1 MTFLSNSYRFFSKPW
16 LHFVLLG
23 IILNDISGRIFPA
36 PAPVIGPLSTERV
49 STLQRQWMDVT
60 RTVPTPLQLRSMIKS
75 ELDRDMM
82 FHFALS
88 KELHL
93 HDPVVYQRLLRNM
106 SFLDLYRGKPKEE
119 VYKEAID
126 MRMHLGDEVI
136 KRRMIQ
142 VVEQI
147 LVARNPP
154 DTPGEKQINEAFENR
169 KKEFQR
175 PNKYSLQHLY
185 FPQRKS
191 SNLSS
196 AMNAIKTENMTPEEA
211 RNLSFPFLPGY
222 KFVRQSGEQLSRRFG
237 YEFTKNLEALDLSP
251 NKWFGPIASTYGQ
264 HFVWIDEIE
273 LAREAVLSEVRSEL
287 VRDLE
292 RNAYKGVLATEL
304 DKLRMKYEYRQ

>member
-1 MTFLSNSYRFFSKPW
+1 MTLLSTSYRFFSKPW
-16 LHFVLLG
+16 LHFLLLG
-23 IILNDISGRIFPA
+23 IILNDISGKIFPA
-36 PAPVIGPLSTERV
+36 PIPIIGPLSAERING
-49 STLQRQWMDVT
+49 LQRQWMDVT
-60 RTVPTPLQLRSMIKS
+60 RTVPTPVQLKSMMRS

-106 SFLDLYRGKPKEE
+106 SFLDLSRGKPKEQ

-147 LVARNPP
+147 LVARNLP
-154 DTPGEKQINEAFENR
+154 DRPSEKQINEAFESR

-175 PNKYSLQHLY
+175 PNKYTLQHLY
-185 FPQRKS
+185 FPQTKS
-191 SNLSS
+191 TKLSL
-196 AMNAIKTENMTPEEA
+196 AINAIRTKNLTPEEA
-211 RNLSFPFLPGY
+211 RKFSFPFLPGY

-237 YEFTKNLEALDLSP
+237 YEFTKNLEALDLSSK
-251 NKWFGPIASTYGQ
+251 KWFGPIGSTYGQ
-264 HFVWIDEIE
+264 HLIWIDEIE
-273 LAREAVLSEVRSEL
+273 SERAAVLSEVRGEL

-292 RNAYKGVLATEL
+292 RDAYKGVLVAEL
-304 DKLRMKYEYRQ
+304 DELRLQYEYRQ

>member
-1 MTFLSNSYRFFSKPW
+1 MKFLSNSFRFFSKPW

-23 IILNDISGRIFPA
+23 IILNDISGRIFP
-36 PAPVIGPLSTERV
+36 PSAPVIGPLSTERI

-60 RTVPTPLQLRSMIKS
+60 RTVPTPLQLKSMIKS

-88 KELHL
+88 RELHL

-106 SFLDLYRGKPKEE
+106 SFLDLSLGKSKEQVYR
-119 VYKEAID
+119 EAID

-154 DTPGEKQINEAFENR
+154 DAPSEKQIGETFQDR

-175 PNKYSLQHLY
+175 PNKYTLQHLY
-185 FPQRKS
+185 FPQSKS

-196 AMNAIKTENMTPEEA
+196 AMNVIKTENMTPEEA
-211 RNLSFPFLPGY
+211 RKLSFPFLPGY

-237 YEFTKNLEALDLSP
+237 YEFTKNLQALELSP
-251 NKWFGPIASTYGQ
+251 NKWFGPIGSTYGQ
-264 HFVWIDEIE
+264 HLVWIDEIE
-273 LAREAVLSEVRSEL
+273 LARDAVLSEVRSEL

-292 RNAYKGVLATEL
+292 RNAYKAALAAEL

>member
-1 MTFLSNSYRFFSKPW
+1 MTFLSNSYQFFSKPW

-23 IILNDISGRIFPA
+23 IILNDISGRIFP
-36 PAPVIGPLSTERV
+36 PSAPVIGPLSTERI

-60 RTVPTPLQLRSMIKS
+60 RTVPTPLQLKSMIKS

-106 SFLDLYRGKPKEE
+106 SFLDLSRGKPKEQ

-154 DTPGEKQINEAFENR
+154 DPPSEKQISETFDGR

-175 PNKYSLQHLY
+175 PNKYTLQHLY

-196 AMNAIKTENMTPEEA
+196 AMNVIKTENMTPEEA
-211 RNLSFPFLPGY
+211 RKLSFPFLPGY

-237 YEFTKNLEALDLSP
+237 YEFTKNLQALDLSP
-251 NKWFGPIASTYGQ
+251 NKWFGPIGSTYGQ
-264 HFVWIDEIE
+264 HLVWIDEIE
-273 LAREAVLSEVRSEL
+273 LARDAVLSEVRSEL

-292 RNAYKGVLATEL
+292 RNAYKDALAAEL
-304 DKLRMKYEYRQ
+304 DKLRMKYEYIQ

>member
-1 MTFLSNSYRFFSKPW
+1 MTFLSNSYKFCSKPW

-23 IILNDISGRIFPA
+23 IILNDISGRIFP
-36 PAPVIGPLSTERV
+36 PSAPVIGPLSTERI
-49 STLQRQWMDVT
+49 STLQRRWMDVT
-60 RTVPTPLQLRSMIKS
+60 RTVPTPLQLKSMIKS

-88 KELHL
+88 RELHL

-106 SFLDLYRGKPKEE
+106 LFLDLSRGKPKEQ

-154 DTPGEKQINEAFENR
+154 DPPSEKQISETFDGR

-175 PNKYSLQHLY
+175 PNKYTLQHLY

-196 AMNAIKTENMTPEEA
+196 AMNVIKRENMTPEEA
-211 RNLSFPFLPGY
+211 RKLSFPFLPGY

-237 YEFTKNLEALDLSP
+237 YEFTKNLQALDLSP
-251 NKWFGPIASTYGQ
+251 NKWFGPIGSTYGQ
-264 HFVWIDEIE
+264 HLVWIDEIE
-273 LAREAVLSEVRSEL
+273 LARDAVLSEVRSEL

-292 RNAYKGVLATEL
+292 RNAYKDALAAEL
-304 DKLRMKYEYRQ
+304 DKLRMKYEYIQ

>member
-1 MTFLSNSYRFFSKPW
+1 MTFLSNSYKFFSKPW
-16 LHFVLLG
+16 LHFFLLG
-23 IILNDISGRIFPA
+23 IILNDISGRIFP
-36 PAPVIGPLSTERV
+36 PSAPVIGPLSTERI

-60 RTVPTPLQLRSMIKS
+60 RTVPTPLQLKSMIKS

-106 SFLDLYRGKPKEE
+106 SFLDLSRGKPKEQ

-154 DTPGEKQINEAFENR
+154 DPPSEKQIGETFEGR

-175 PNKYSLQHLY
+175 PNKYTLQHLY
-185 FPQRKS
+185 FPQSKS

-196 AMNAIKTENMTPEEA
+196 AMNVIKTENLTPEEA
-211 RNLSFPFLPGY
+211 RKLSFPFLPGY

-237 YEFTKNLEALDLSP
+237 YEFTKNLQALDLSP
-251 NKWFGPIASTYGQ
+251 NKWFGPIGSTYGQ
-264 HFVWIDEIE
+264 HLVWIDEIE
-273 LAREAVLSEVRSEL
+273 LARDAVLSEVRSEL

-292 RNAYKGVLATEL
+292 RNAYKDALAAEL
-304 DKLRMKYEYRQ
+304 DKLRMKYEYIQ

>member
-1 MTFLSNSYRFFSKPW
+1 MTFLSNSYKFFSKPW

-23 IILNDISGRIFPA
+23 IILNDISGRIFP
-36 PAPVIGPLSTERV
+36 PSAPVIGPLSTERI

-60 RTVPTPLQLRSMIKS
+60 RTVPTPLQLKSMIKS

-106 SFLDLYRGKPKEE
+106 SFLDLSRGKPKEQ

-154 DTPGEKQINEAFENR
+154 DPPSEKQISETFDGR

-175 PNKYSLQHLY
+175 PNKYTLQHLY

-196 AMNAIKTENMTPEEA
+196 AMNIIKTENMTPEEA
-211 RNLSFPFLPGY
+211 RKLSFPFLPGY

-237 YEFTKNLEALDLSP
+237 YEFTKNLQALDLSP
-251 NKWFGPIASTYGQ
+251 NKWFGPIGSTYGQ
-264 HFVWIDEIE
+264 HLVWIDEIE
-273 LAREAVLSEVRSEL
+273 LARDAVLSEVRSEL

-292 RNAYKGVLATEL
+292 RNAYKEALAAEL
-304 DKLRMKYEYRQ
+304 DKLRMKYEYIQ

>member
-1 MTFLSNSYRFFSKPW
+1 MTFLSNSYKFFSKPW

-23 IILNDISGRIFPA
+23 IILNDISGRIFP
-36 PAPVIGPLSTERV
+36 PSAPVIGPLSTERI

-60 RTVPTPLQLRSMIKS
+60 RTVPTPLQLKSMIKS

-106 SFLDLYRGKPKEE
+106 SFLDLSRGKPKEQ

-154 DTPGEKQINEAFENR
+154 DPPSEKQISETFDSR
-169 KKEFQR
+169 KIEFQR
-175 PNKYSLQHLY
+175 PNKYTLQHLY
-185 FPQRKS
+185 FPQSKT

-196 AMNAIKTENMTPEEA
+196 AMNVIKTENMTPDEA
-211 RNLSFPFLPGY
+211 RKLSFPFLPGY

-237 YEFTKNLEALDLSP
+237 YEFTKNLQALDLSP
-251 NKWFGPIASTYGQ
+251 NKWFGPIGSTYGQ
-264 HFVWIDEIE
+264 HLVWIDEIE
-273 LAREAVLSEVRSEL
+273 LARDAVLSEVRSEL

-292 RNAYKGVLATEL
+292 RNAYKDALAAEL

>member
-1 MTFLSNSYRFFSKPW
+1 MTFLSNSYKFFSKPW

-23 IILNDISGRIFPA
+23 IILNDISGRIFP
-36 PAPVIGPLSTERV
+36 PSAPVIGPLSTERI

-60 RTVPTPLQLRSMIKS
+60 RTVPTPLQLKSMIKS

-106 SFLDLYRGKPKEE
+106 SFLDLSRGKPKEQ

-154 DTPGEKQINEAFENR
+154 DPPSEKQISETFDGR

-175 PNKYSLQHLY
+175 PNKYTLQHLY

-196 AMNAIKTENMTPEEA
+196 AMNVIKTENMTPEEA
-211 RNLSFPFLPGY
+211 RKLSFPFLPGY

-237 YEFTKNLEALDLSP
+237 YEFTKNLQALDLSP
-251 NKWFGPIASTYGQ
+251 NKWFGPIGSTYGQ
-264 HFVWIDEIE
+264 HLVWIDEIE
-273 LAREAVLSEVRSEL
+273 LARDAVLSEVRSEL

-292 RNAYKGVLATEL
+292 RNAYKDALAAEL
-304 DKLRMKYEYRQ
+304 DKLRMKYEYIQ

>member
-1 MTFLSNSYRFFSKPW
+1 MIFLSNSFRFFSKPW

-23 IILNDISGRIFPA
+23 IILNDISGRIFP
-36 PAPVIGPLSTERV
+36 PSAPVIGPLSTERI

-60 RTVPTPLQLRSMIKS
+60 RTVPTPLQLKSMIKS

-88 KELHL
+88 RELHL

-106 SFLDLYRGKPKEE
+106 SFLDLSLGKSKEQVYR
-119 VYKEAID
+119 EAID

-154 DTPGEKQINEAFENR
+154 DPPSEKQIGETFEGR

-175 PNKYSLQHLY
+175 PNKYTLQHLY
-185 FPQRKS
+185 FPQSKS

-196 AMNAIKTENMTPEEA
+196 VMKVIKTENMTPEAA
-211 RNLSFPFLPGY
+211 RKLSFPFLPGY

-237 YEFTKNLEALDLSP
+237 YEFTKNLQALDLSP
-251 NKWFGPIASTYGQ
+251 NKWFGPIGSTYGQ
-264 HFVWIDEIE
+264 HLVWIDEIE
-273 LAREAVLSEVRSEL
+273 LARDAVLSEVRSEL

-292 RNAYKGVLATEL
+292 RNAYKGVLAAEL

>member
-1 MTFLSNSYRFFSKPW
+1 MTFLSNSFRFFSKPW

-23 IILNDISGRIFPA
+23 IILNDISGRIFP
-36 PAPVIGPLSTERV
+36 PSAPVIGPLSTERI

-60 RTVPTPLQLRSMIKS
+60 RTVPTPLQLKSMIKS

-106 SFLDLYRGKPKEE
+106 SFLDLSRGKPKEQ

-154 DTPGEKQINEAFENR
+154 DPPSEKQISETFDGR

-175 PNKYSLQHLY
+175 PNKYTLQHLY

-196 AMNAIKTENMTPEEA
+196 AMNVIKTENMTPEEA
-211 RNLSFPFLPGY
+211 RKLSFPFLPGY

-237 YEFTKNLEALDLSP
+237 YEFTKNLQALDLSP
-251 NKWFGPIASTYGQ
+251 NKWFGPIGSTYGQ
-264 HFVWIDEIE
+264 HLVWIDEIE
-273 LAREAVLSEVRSEL
+273 LARDAVLSEVRSEL

-292 RNAYKGVLATEL
+292 RNAYKAALAAEL

>member
-1 MTFLSNSYRFFSKPW
+1 MTFLSNSFRFFSKPW

-23 IILNDISGRIFPA
+23 IILNDISGRIFPTS
-36 PAPVIGPLSTERV
+36 APVIGPLSTERI

-60 RTVPTPLQLRSMIKS
+60 RIVPTPLQLKSMIKS

-106 SFLDLYRGKPKEE
+106 SFLDLSRGKPKEQ
-119 VYKEAID
+119 VYREAID

-154 DTPGEKQINEAFENR
+154 DPPSEKQISETFEGR

-175 PNKYSLQHLY
+175 PNKYTLQHLY
-185 FPQRKS
+185 FPQSKS

-196 AMNAIKTENMTPEEA
+196 AMNVIKTENMTPEEA
-211 RNLSFPFLPGY
+211 RKLSFPFLPGY

-264 HFVWIDEIE
+264 HLIWIDEIE
-273 LAREAVLSEVRSEL
+273 LARDAVLSEVRSEL

-292 RNAYKGVLATEL
+292 RNAYKSVLAAEL

>member
-1 MTFLSNSYRFFSKPW
+1 MTLLSTSYRFFSKPW
-16 LHFVLLG
+16 LHFLLLG

-36 PAPVIGPLSTERV
+36 PVPIIGPLSTERING
-49 STLQRQWMDVT
+49 LQRQWMDVT
-60 RTVPTPLQLRSMIKS
+60 RTVPTPLQLKSMIRA

-88 KELHL
+88 RELHL

-106 SFLDLYRGKPKEE
+106 SFLDLSRGKPKEQ

-147 LVARNPP
+147 LVARNLP
-154 DTPGEKQINEAFENR
+154 DRPSEKQINEAFESR

-175 PNKYSLQHLY
+175 PNKYTLQHLY
-185 FPQRKS
+185 FPQTKS
-191 SNLSS
+191 TNLTS
-196 AMNAIKTENMTPEEA
+196 AMNVIRTENLTPEEA
-211 RNLSFPFLPGY
+211 RKFSFPFLPGY
-222 KFVRQSGEQLSRRFG
+222 NFVRQSGEQLSRRFG
-237 YEFTKNLEALDLSP
+237 YEFTKNLEALDLSS
-251 NKWFGPIASTYGQ
+251 NKWFGPIGSTYGQ
-264 HFVWIDEIE
+264 HLVWIDEIE
-273 LAREAVLSEVRSEL
+273 LERDAVLSEVRSEL

-292 RNAYKGVLATEL
+292 RDAYKGVLAAEL
-304 DKLRMKYEYRQ
+304 DKLRMQYEYMQ

>member
-1 MTFLSNSYRFFSKPW
+1 MTFLSNSYKFFSKPW

-23 IILNDISGRIFPA
+23 IILNDISGRIFP
-36 PAPVIGPLSTERV
+36 PSAPVIGPLSTERI

-60 RTVPTPLQLRSMIKS
+60 RTVPTPLQLKSMIKS

-106 SFLDLYRGKPKEE
+106 SFLDLSRGKPKEQ

-154 DTPGEKQINEAFENR
+154 DPPSEKQISETFDGR

-175 PNKYSLQHLY
+175 PNKYTLQHLY

-191 SNLSS
+191 SNLKS
-196 AMNAIKTENMTPEEA
+196 AMNVIKTENMTPEEA
-211 RNLSFPFLPGY
+211 RKLSFPFLPGY

-237 YEFTKNLEALDLSP
+237 YEFTKNLQALDLSP
-251 NKWFGPIASTYGQ
+251 NKWFGPIGSTYGQ
-264 HFVWIDEIE
+264 HLVWIDEIE
-273 LAREAVLSEVRSEL
+273 LARDAVLSEVRSEL

-292 RNAYKGVLATEL
+292 RNAYKDALAAEL
-304 DKLRMKYEYRQ
+304 DKLRMKYEYIQ

>member
-1 MTFLSNSYRFFSKPW
+1 MTFLSNSYKFFSKPW

-23 IILNDISGRIFPA
+23 IILNDISGRIFP
-36 PAPVIGPLSTERV
+36 PSAPVIGPLSTERI

-60 RTVPTPLQLRSMIKS
+60 RTVPTPLQLKSMIKS

-106 SFLDLYRGKPKEE
+106 SFLDLSRGKPKEQ

-154 DTPGEKQINEAFENR
+154 DPPSEKQISETFDGR

-175 PNKYSLQHLY
+175 PNKYTLQHLY

-196 AMNAIKTENMTPEEA
+196 AMNVIKRENMTPEEA
-211 RNLSFPFLPGY
+211 RKLSFPFLPGY

-237 YEFTKNLEALDLSP
+237 YEFTKNLQALDLSP
-251 NKWFGPIASTYGQ
+251 NKWFGPIGSTYGQ
-264 HFVWIDEIE
+264 HLVWIDEIE
-273 LAREAVLSEVRSEL
+273 LARDAVLSEVRSEL

-292 RNAYKGVLATEL
+292 RNAYKDALAAEL
-304 DKLRMKYEYRQ
+304 DKLRMKYEYIQ